1 MALSGHN
8 LSKNWADPQPS
19 DAFRR
24 ALGLFQAFLLANPK
38 TPTSVLRFAAIKD
51 LERRK
56 DSTGL
61 TSKFWL
67 EIDPPDRDFSD

>member
-19 DAFRR
+19 DACRR
-24 ALGLFQAFLLANPK
+24 ALGLFQPK
-38 TPTSVLRFAAIKD
+38 NADFAPAVCGDQGSRAQKGFNRVD
-51 LERRK
+51 VK
-56 DSTGL
+56 V
-61 TSKFWL
+61 WL